1 MDEDRK
7 SGTGG
12 GSDVLN
18 DVVEPDRAGASD
30 LDPLPDSV
38 RRRVEHSADQWIRQ
52 NCPQGGAASRG
63 APRSFA
69 ARSIVAG
76 TLAAGLVLLAVAGWW
91 PRLAEVGAG
100 EVAGDFGQWR
110 AHLARDRM
118 LRASPE
124 VGHWAW
130 ETAASSVTGDVV
142 WDNERQRG
150 FLRLSGVV
158 VNEPARAQ
166 YQLWIFDAGRD
177 ERYPVD
183 GGVFDVPPGRAEV
196 VVPFAPARPVLRPTA
211 FAITVERAGGTV
223 VSTREKLVALVHT
236 PG

>member
-1 MDEDRK
+1 VDEDRK

-12 GSDVLN
+12 GSGALN
-18 DVVEPDRAGASD
+18 DAVEPGREEPVD
-30 LDPLPDSV
+30 LDPLPDVV
-38 RRRVEHSADQWIRQ
+38 RRKVEHRADLWIRQ
-52 NCPQGGAASRG
+52 NCSEGGAASRG
-63 APRSFA
+63 APRSFPV
-69 ARSIVAG
+69 RSIVAG
-76 TLAAGLVLLAVAGWW
+76 AIVAGVV
-91 PRLAEVGAG
+91 LFAIVGAG
-100 EVAGDFGQWR
+100 PRLSGLDASGLAGDFGQWR

-118 LRASPE
+118 LHASPN
-124 VGHWAW
+124 VGHWTW
-130 ETAASSVTGDVV
+130 ESGIFGVTGGVV

-158 VNEPARAQ
+158 VNEPSRAQ

-183 GGVFDVPPGRAEV
+183 GGVFDVPPGRSEV
-196 VVPFAPARPVLRPTA
+196 VVPFVPARPVLRPTA

-223 VSTREKLVALVHT
+223 VSTREKLVAVVHT

>member
-12 GSDVLN
+12 GSGVLN
-18 DVVEPDRAGASD
+18 DAAGPHRDGPSD

-52 NCPQGGAASRG
+52 NCSRG
-63 APRSFA
+63 DAARGVPLSFA
-69 ARSIVAG
+69 ARSTVAATLVAG
-76 TLAAGLVLLAVAGWW
+76 LALLAVAGWW
-91 PRLAEVGAG
+91 PRLDGIGAG

-118 LRASPE
+118 LHASPN

-130 ETAASSVTGDVV
+130 EAGASSVTGDVV

-150 FLRLSGVV
+150 FLRLSGVI
-158 VNEPARAQ
+158 VNEPSRAQ

-183 GGVFDVPPGRAEV
+183 GGVFDVPPGRAEI